1 MSGPEVVRRTALH
14 AVAHNPGLQALLP
27 YFVQFISDEVVEHIK
42 SSTRLAVALRLVSAL
57 IQSPHLHIEPFAH
70 QLMPAVITC
79 IVCKALGGQR
89 SDVAPFAQVNDHWF
103 IRENAVALVVRMLQR
118 YGGAYP
124 TLIPRTM
131 RTLLHALLDPAKPF
145 CTHFG
150 ALMAISSMSP
160 HSTATLLLPHM
171 LPYLKLLSHTIPI
184 DPTCAPSPSP
194 AHVPSGGVA
203 KLKQLL
209 KSCRVQ
215 QEAAFV
221 YCAVLKAVGLC
232 IRSIP
237 HLVAEA
243 FLAGSGPGAA
253 AAKAQVSSAVIL
265 ELCDE
270 LAPGMVRPAPCFSY
284 RCCLCVLTFSCAGA
298 VFGLAGPGAR
308 KIVRPV
314 LPLACCP
321 APNHRHRRLLQAA
334 AKENRGKL

>member
-14 AVAHNPGLQALLP
+14 AVAHNPGLQPLLP

-42 SSTRLAVALRLVSAL
+42 SAARLTVALRLVSAL
-57 IQSPHLHIEPFAH
+57 VSSPHLHMEPFAH

-89 SDVAPFAQVNDHWF
+89 SDVSAFAQVNDHWF
-103 IRENAVALVVRMLQR
+103 IRESAVALVVRILQR
-118 YGGAYP
+118 YGAAYP

-131 RTLLHALLDPAKPF
+131 RTLLHALLDPSKPF

-184 DPTCAPSPSP
+184 NPAAPPSPYPAP
-194 AHVPSGGVA
+194 AHSTGVA

-209 KSCRVQ
+209 KASRVQ

-221 YCAVLKAVGLC
+221 YCAILKAVGLC

-243 FLAGSGPGAA
+243 FLAGSGPGDAA
-253 AAKAQVSSAVIL
+253 SKAGVSSSVIL

-270 LAPGMVRPAPCFSY
+270 LAPGMVRAAACFSC
-284 RCCLCVLTFSCAGA
+284 RRWLQLLTIGSAGA
-298 VFGLAGPGAR
+298 VFGLISPGAR
-308 KIVRPV
+308 KIVRCV
-314 LPLACCP
+314 VPLARCP
-321 APNHRHRRLLQAA
+321 APCHCHRRLLQAA
-334 AKENRGKL
+334 AEEIWV